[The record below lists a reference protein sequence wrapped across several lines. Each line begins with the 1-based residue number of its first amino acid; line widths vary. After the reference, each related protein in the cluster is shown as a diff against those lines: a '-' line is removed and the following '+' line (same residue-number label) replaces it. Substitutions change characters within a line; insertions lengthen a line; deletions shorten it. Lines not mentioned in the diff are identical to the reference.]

1 MKCSVCKSVSDTYDP
16 YLDVALEIRVR
27 QWGGTSSA
35 LGGAAGQPSRSLSSA
50 LSLQQAAN
58 IVRALELFVKSD
70 VLSGENAYMCA
81 R

>member
-1 MKCSVCKSVSDTYDP
+1 MTPTWMCPWRSGYVSGHCA
-16 YLDVALEIRVR
+16 VVQR
-27 QWGGTSSA
+27 
-35 LGGAAGQPSRSLSSA
+35 GQVVHALSSA